1 MPSDSQRSPEYWRGR
16 AAAAQ
21 AMLKD
26 ARDPKVRTY
35 LAEIAREYERLATIA
50 EDEERAKQTRAGR
63 AAETLIATARGITP
77 SAFYCRHSR
86 ESGNPGCKL
95 DARLRGHD
103 E

>member
-1 MPSDSQRSPEYWRGR
+1 MPSDSKGSPEYWRGR

-50 EDEERAKQTRAGR
+50 EDEERASK
-63 AAETLIATARGITP
+63 TAP
-77 SAFYCRHSR
+77 
-86 ESGNPGCKL
+86 
-95 DARLRGHD
+95 DAQPKH
-103 E
+103 